1 MIEIL
6 LIFILLLSAIACV
19 FAVMTFFKKGN
30 AVSDLTERGSS
41 INGGNIERLIAIQNE
56 RLINLEKRVREYN
69 EAGVTSV
76 EKLAEGLAREIRAFS
91 EMNAKMLEEM
101 RFTVDEKLSTT
112 LEKRLESSYNII
124 AENLRKVALGIGEV
138 NRLAEGITDI
148 KKVFGNVK
156 LRGTWGEVQLGA
168 LLEQMLAKE
177 QFVKNCRLNPNVDAF
192 VDFAIVL
199 PDKNGEKTYL
209 PIDSKFP
216 IEEYQR
222 LIDSVDKTESEKLL
236 ATAIKRQADSISLKY
251 IFPPLTTDFA
261 IMYFPIEG
269 LYAEAIKNDALMAYL
284 HKKRI
289 MACGPTNLGALLN
302 SLQVGFKTVAI
313 EQRSRELWQLLSA
326 FKVEF
331 EKFSLLLEKTG
342 KKLSEAQDAIDLAT
356 KRTKTIGRKLSGVKD
371 ITDAEADEALIE

>member
-1 MIEIL
+1 
-6 LIFILLLSAIACV
+6 
-19 FAVMTFFKKGN
+19 
-30 AVSDLTERGSS
+30 
-41 INGGNIERLIAIQNE
+41 
-56 RLINLEKRVREYN
+56 
-69 EAGVTSV
+69 
-76 EKLAEGLAREIRAFS
+76 
-91 EMNAKMLEEM
+91 
-101 RFTVDEKLSTT
+101 
-112 LEKRLESSYNII
+112 
-124 AENLRKVALGIGEV
+124 
-138 NRLAEGITDI
+138 
-148 KKVFGNVK
+148 
-156 LRGTWGEVQLGA
+156 
-168 LLEQMLAKE
+168 
-177 QFVKNCRLNPNVDAF
+177 
-192 VDFAIVL
+192 VL

-222 LIDSVDKTESEKLL
+222 LIDSEDKTESEKLL
-236 ATAIKRQADSISLKY
+236 ASAIKRQADSISLKY

-269 LYAEAIKNDALMAYL
+269 LYAETIKNDTLMAYL

-371 ITDAEADEALIE
+371 ITDAEADETLIE

>member
-30 AVSDLTERGSS
+30 TVSDLTERGSS

-371 ITDAEADEALIE
+371 ITDAEADETLIE

>member
-1 MIEIL
+1 MTEIL
-6 LIFILLLSAIACV
+6 LIFILILTAVACV
-19 FAVMTFFKKGN
+19 FAVLGYLKKGGN
-30 AVSDLTERGSS
+30 AQSERGSDGALTS
-41 INGGNIERLIAIQNE
+41 VEKIVAIQNE
-56 RLINLEKRVREYN
+56 RLFSLEKRVKELN
-69 EAGVTSV
+69 ESSVTSV
-76 EKLAEGLAREIRAFS
+76 EKLAEALAREIHAFAES
-91 EMNAKMLEEM
+91 NAKMLEEM

-112 LEKRLESSYNII
+112 LEKRLESSYNIV
-124 AENLRKVALGIGEV
+124 AENLRKVAIGIGEV
-138 NRLAEGITDI
+138 NRLADGIADI

-156 LRGTWGEVQLGA
+156 TRGTWGEVQLGA
-168 LLEQMLAKE
+168 LLDQMLAKE
-177 QFVKNCRLNPNVDAF
+177 QFVKNCRINPKVDAF

-199 PDKNGEKTYL
+199 PDRNGEKTYL

-222 LIDSVDKTESEKLL
+222 LIDSEDKTESEKLL
-236 ATAIKRQADSISLKY
+236 AQAIKKQADSISLKY

-261 IMYFPIEG
+261 IMYFPIES
-269 LYAEAIKNDALMAYL
+269 LYAETVKNDTLMAYL

-289 MACGPTNLGALLN
+289 MVCGPTNLGALLN

-342 KKLSEAQDAIDLAT
+342 KKLAEAQDAIDLAT
-356 KRTKTIGRKLSGVKD
+356 KRTKTIGRKLSGVKE
-371 ITDAEADEALIE
+371 ITEAEAEETLID

>member
-6 LIFILLLSAIACV
+6 LIFILLLSAVACV
-19 FAVMTFFKKGN
+19 FAVMTFFKKGSADSN
-30 AVSDLTERGSS
+30 IIERNSDGA
-41 INGGNIERLIAIQNE
+41 NIERLIAIQNE

-124 AENLRKVALGIGEV
+124 AENLRTVALGIGEV

-168 LLEQMLAKE
+168 LLEQMLSYE

-222 LIDSVDKTESEKLL
+222 LIDSEDKTESEKLL
-236 ATAIKRQADSISLKY
+236 ASAIKRQADSISLKY

-269 LYAEAIKNDALMAYL
+269 LYAETIKNDTLMAYL

-342 KKLSEAQDAIDLAT
+342 KKLSEAQDAINLAT

-371 ITDAEADEALIE
+371 ITDAEADETLIE